1 MFVGIGGST
10 LHDEVKRNQEFAE
23 KVMAAEVS
31 GELFHLKNIKEKSS
45 ANDSIKYLQSR
56 YPKDYSPNRE
66 MIVDSKKEIIVTVT
80 RAK

>member
-10 LHDEVKRNQEFAE
+10 LHDEVKRNQGFAE

-45 ANDSIKYLQSR
+45 ASDSIKYLQSR

-66 MIVDSKKEIIVTVT
+66 MIADSKKEIIVTVT